1 MKIGQEKKARQV
13 RLYTT
18 VFFCVLLISAY
29 VVAVVVTRRQYA
41 HIQTTQEELLMQI
54 QLERRVRDTAGTL
67 AELSEERAGVKEFF
81 RTPEDIIAIIEELEG
96 FGTYVGTPVAV
107 LQVQIEDEDPETRE
121 GVFVVNV
128 MSEGSWRS
136 ISHLLSLL
144 DSLPY
149 QSSLSQVTLDTSGV
163 NEETPQ
169 PRWSLRATVRITL
182 KQ

>member
-1 MKIGQEKKARQV
+1 MGQEKRARYT
-13 RLYTT
+13 RLYITA
-18 VFFCVLLISAY
+18 FFCVVLIGAY

-41 HIQTTQEELLMQI
+41 HIQTTQEELLVQI

-67 AELSEERAGVKEFF
+67 AELSTERAGVKDFF
-81 RTPEDIIAIIEELEG
+81 RAPEDIIAIIEELEG
-96 FGTYVGTPVAV
+96 FGAYVGTPVAV
-107 LQVQIEDEDPETRE
+107 LQVQVENEDPKTRE
-121 GVFVVNV
+121 GVFVVSV

-163 NEETPQ
+163 DEDTPQ
-169 PRWSLRATVRITL
+169 PRWALRATVRITL
-182 KQ
+182 KK